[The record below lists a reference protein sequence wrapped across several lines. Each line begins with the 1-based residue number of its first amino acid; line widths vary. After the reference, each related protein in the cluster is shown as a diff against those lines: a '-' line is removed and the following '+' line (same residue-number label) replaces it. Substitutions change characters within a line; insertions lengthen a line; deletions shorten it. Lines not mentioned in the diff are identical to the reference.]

1 MYVYGYNPLIHVE
14 GRAAAHA
21 HRLKNKPLDPAVAEV
36 RVDHYQVK
44 FSNFFLCAR
53 VCVRTLKTAEHRPIN
68 CKEGN

>member
-44 FSNFFLCAR
+44 FSILCVCVC
-53 VCVRTLKTAEHRPIN
+53 VCVR
-68 CKEGN
+68 